1 MTLLPLM
8 NNIDTIS
15 YVILYFKLYD
25 RYRVNIVQDFNFSYL
40 VYYHYNQV
48 ARLSYFLMH
57 LNITREYNTV
67 HLD

>member
-15 YVILYFKLYD
+15 YVILYLKLYE

-40 VYYHYNQV
+40 VYYHYNHV